1 MAKSKKQV
9 EEEAEKSRKAAV
21 DKVNR
26 DKAEEAKKKEE
37 AEALVPLTAEELAF
51 VNRIAPRMNKGRAI
65 DQPPSADILRYSRL
79 IKRKNV

>member
-9 EEEAEKSRKAAV
+9 EEEAEKSRK
-21 DKVNR
+21 
-26 DKAEEAKKKEE
+26 